1 MKWLTVIR
9 HAKSSWKKPELADF
23 ERPLNGR
30 GKRDVIRVAKAIC
43 RDIPVPDLFL
53 ASPAKRARKTAKAI
67 AGAMGA
73 RAALCYSDE
82 IYGADLVDLLS
93 VVANIDDQHGHAFL
107 CGHNPSVTD
116 LVNRLAGQNLNL
128 PTCAVA
134 HVELPAE
141 TWQAAVK
148 VQGKL
153 TYYTYPKFESD

>member
-1 MKWLTVIR
+1 MIR
-9 HAKSSWKKPELADF
+9 HAKSSWKRPELADF

-30 GKRDVIRVAKAIC
+30 GKRDIVRMASVIC
-43 RDIPVPDLFL
+43 RHIPVPDLFL

-73 RAALCYSDE
+73 KAVLCYSDE

-116 LVNRLAGQNLNL
+116 LVNKLAGLNLDL

-134 HVELPAE
+134 HMELPSG

-148 VQGKL
+148 VRGKL
-153 TYYTYPKFESD
+153 TYYSCPKSESD